1 MKAEAKSD
9 AKRQGLAHEL
19 WGVSAVVLGLLTLIA
34 TISCFVN
41 HENNIL
47 GPYLGRYLA
56 AGLIFFFGNI
66 AVFLVP
72 AAIIATGIG
81 IFRGAELTLRRAL
94 LWVVL
99 TAEICILL
107 AIPNLPA
114 MARIESIEQNA
125 LGTIITYLLYKI
137 FGPHR
142 FGPYFLTG
150 FLLLCTVVIGLQ
162 MNFRDIFMLLAR
174 LGRKMVAV
182 MITPLLARFEH
193 MRANRRARAAARAA
207 TQAAEP
213 AKPVKI
219 KAPKR
224 EVPAVADPKVEPT
237 AEQLTEEIV
246 AFPDDTVPASEED
259 EARKRYEEEL
269 AAFRAKKK
277 EPIKISSPEADDS
290 VVEVTEDA
298 VGAEENTRENAL
310 VQTALIGSE
319 KDEFMKVPAEVA
331 PKKLKK
337 PSKPYIIPAC
347 DILPDPP
354 MISTQIDRNAI
365 EVHSHIL
372 EKTLLNFGVEGK
384 VVNVSPGPVVTRY
397 EIELAPGIKISR
409 VVSLHDDLS
418 MAVGGKKIRIEA
430 PIPGKAAVG
439 IELPNEDRQMVYFK
453 HIMLSDAFRKS
464 KFKLPIIIGKTISG
478 APYVTDIRKMPH
490 LLIAGQTGS
499 GKSVCINTIICS
511 LLMTKKPDELRLI
524 LIDPKKVEL
533 SYYEGIPHLMSP
545 VVTES
550 KEAVSALQWGVHEMM
565 RRYKLLGKAF
575 ARDIDTFNKKVED
588 KTIQPGTIADDDNKL
603 LPFIVIIVDEL
614 ADLMLTAS
622 RDVEGL
628 IQRIAQLARAV
639 GIHLIV
645 ATQRPSVDIITGS
658 IKANLTSRIGFR
670 TIQSNDSRTILGH
683 IGAEKLLGNGDML
696 FLRSGAP
703 EIERF
708 QGAFI
713 SEQDVEM
720 VVSSI
725 NSQQYDIEKIES
737 FRIASAEANEEG
749 LDPYTGD
756 EEGRD
761 DLFDEAARL
770 IVSVGQG
777 STSLLQRRLK
787 LGYAR
792 AGRVMDE
799 LHLAGIV
806 GPQEGSKMREVMI
819 APEELEPLLENL
831 RKLV

>member
-1 MKAEAKSD
+1 MKAEDKSD
-9 AKRQGLAHEL
+9 SKKPGLANEL
-19 WGVSAVVLGLLTLIA
+19 WGVSSVVMGLLILIA
-34 TISCFVN
+34 TISYFVDPA
-41 HENNIL
+41 NNIL
-47 GPYLGRYLA
+47 GPYIGRYLA
-56 AGLIFFFGNI
+56 AGLIFFFGHI
-66 AVFLVP
+66 AVFIAP

-94 LWVVL
+94 FWALL

-107 AIPNLPA
+107 AIPNLPT
-114 MARIESIEQNA
+114 MARLESIEHNA
-125 LGTIITYLLYKI
+125 LGTIFTYALYKV

-150 FLLLCTVVIGLQ
+150 FLLLCTLVIGLQ
-162 MNFRDIFMLLAR
+162 MNFRDIFALIVR
-174 LGRKMVAV
+174 LGRKLLDATIAPLVAR
-182 MITPLLARFEH
+182 IAA
-193 MRANRRARAAARAA
+193 MRENARARAEAP
-207 TQAAEP
+207 AE
-213 AKPVKI
+213 PVKI
-219 KAPKR
+219 KAPRR
-224 EVPAVADPKVEPT
+224 ESPAVADAAPALAPEP
-237 AEQLTEEIV
+237 LTEEQ
-246 AFPDDTVPASEED
+246 AALPDGSAPASEE
-259 EARKRYEEEL
+259 EEVRRRYEEEL
-269 AAFRAKKK
+269 AAFRLKKK
-277 EPIKISSPEADDS
+277 EPITISTPDADAAAGEAEALDEQP
-290 VVEVTEDA
+290 VE
-298 VGAEENTRENAL
+298 AEENISENAL
-310 VQTALIGSE
+310 VQTALIGHE
-319 KDEFMKVPAEVA
+319 KDEFMKVPVEVV
-331 PKKLKK
+331 PKKPKK
-337 PSKPYIIPAC
+337 PSKPYNIPPC

-365 EVHSHIL
+365 EVNSHIL

-453 HIMLSDAFRKS
+453 HIMLADAFRKS

-511 LLMTKKPDELRLI
+511 LLMTKKPEELRLI

-550 KEAVSALQWGVHEMM
+550 KEAVSALQWGVNEMM

-575 ARDIDTFNKKVED
+575 ARDIDTFNKKVEE
-588 KTIQPGTIADDDNKL
+588 KTIQPGVIAEDDNKL

-720 VVSSI
+720 VVSNI
-725 NSQQYDIEKIES
+725 TGQQYEIEKIES
-737 FRIASAEANEEG
+737 FRAAANESQEDG
-749 LDPYTGD
+749 GDVFSGD
-756 EEGRD
+756 EDGRD
-761 DLFDEAARL
+761 ELFDEAARL

-799 LHLAGIV
+799 LHQAGIV

-819 APEELEPLLENL
+819 APEELEPLLESL
-831 RKLV
+831 RRLA